1 MYVTLICKIF
11 FSILYHHISLLC
23 FKYICPPP
31 INQLTHQRP
40 HTMKVIN
47 MDAGTGMQL
56 FVQSSHLFLCNR
68 RIYFNS
74 GLWMADLVVTQLMQ
88 ESIVETERGIVHG
101 VQNSLNM
108 FMDMLKFILV
118 IVLPQIEI
126 FGVHIILSFSFICL
140 ASLFFLCHASKAGKI
155 CNGVEKHK
163 LNTNGNVVVWS
174 PPRRMISIEMGRNF
188 K

>member
-1 MYVTLICKIF
+1 MHVTLICKIF
-11 FSILYHHISLLC
+11 FCILYHHRSLLC
-23 FKYICPPP
+23 FKYNLCPLP
-31 INQLTHQRP
+31 INQLAHQQS
-40 HTMKVIN
+40 HMMKVIIW
-47 MDAGTGMQL
+47 MRILKCIMYC
-56 FVQSSHLFLCNR
+56 SCLCNR

-108 FMDMLKFILV
+108 FMDMLKFVLV

-155 CNGVEKHK
+155 CNRVEKHK
-163 LNTNGNVVVWS
+163 MITNGNVVV
-174 PPRRMISIEMGRNF
+174 
-188 K
+188 